1 MPFFQ
6 FADKNEKCY
15 SSEPHNNRKCDQ
27 QIFWQIIPRESI
39 RPIEFALKNF
49 WARGFIFLNGF
60 ISLVVFLIV
69 SPIESLQFAVR
80 PVNNSYLGALIIG
93 ISWQAVLRSKV
104 FVIRTSAGKEI
115 SLGIEAFWN
124 RLAAIFKTRIAEYEE
139 VNLIAFIQPYLQRY
153 SNLTEAVA
161 VIQTY
166 LNTSQMPVEVK
177 AELTAIMK
185 NATTLNE
192 VFVLFIRQRGAN
204 VFKNLFPID

>member
-1 MPFFQ
+1 MISAIV
-6 FADKNEKCY
+6 ADFIAFIIGCVA
-15 SSEPHNNRKCDQ
+15 SWSELATEYLYTR
-27 QIFWQIIPRESI
+27 
-39 RPIEFALKNF
+39 EFALKNF

-60 ISLVVFLIV
+60 ISLVVFLVV

-93 ISWQAVLRSKV
+93 ISWQAILRSKV

-153 SNLTEAVA
+153 SILTEAVA
-161 VIQTY
+161 IIQTY
-166 LNTSQMPVEVK
+166 LNTSQMPLEVK
-177 AELTAIMK
+177 TALTTRMK
-185 NATTLNE
+185 NAATLNE

-204 VFKNLFPID
+204 VFKNLFPL